1 MIETVKPR
9 RSDGAGVGVIAIEG
23 VVFLM
28 QFLKLMPGQ
37 QLGESG
43 VSSFRVVV
51 VVSRAINRVFG
62 EVEITRDDSVGREVE
77 VDNRVNFS
85 KPNVTVRAMK
95 VEINNTE
102 GFTCRAAGEGSHN
115 GRAFVNNGGVIVNDE
130 GSCRRASRLTSG
142 NSRVD
147 QRDDTTSRRVGRR
160 EVNRVGGEDVSKG
173 GKVVVGGGT
182 NVLDT
187 NNIIPIQKRLEVRD
201 DFEVTGDQTTR
212 ETEATGV
219 DIGGDNGGEL
229 EMGCGV
235 PSLRIGGGGL
245 EVSVLTGV
253 DLHGGRN

>member
-1 MIETVKPR
+1 
-9 RSDGAGVGVIAIEG
+9 
-23 VVFLM
+23 
-28 QFLKLMPGQ
+28 
-37 QLGESG
+37 
-43 VSSFRVVV
+43 VVV

-130 GSCRRASRLTSG
+130 GSCRRANRLTSG

-147 QRDDTTSRRVGRR
+147 QRDDTTSRRISRR

-173 GKVVVGGGT
+173 VKVVVGGGT
-182 NVLDT
+182 NVLDA
-187 NNIIPIQKRLEVRD
+187 NHIIPIQKRLEMRD
-201 DFEVTGDQTTR
+201 DLEVTRDQATR
-212 ETEATGV
+212 ETEAARV
-219 DIGGDNGGEL
+219 NVSCDNGGEFEL
-229 EMGCGV
+229 GNRVIGG
-235 PSLRIGGGGL
+235 RIGGSEL
-245 EVSVLTGV
+245 RVNVLTGI
-253 DLHGGRN
+253 DLHGLRSYTVGLPTGGG